1 MTLERKLKM
10 TNTPKN
16 LEVRHGSRVTNGSR
30 KTETGRMAPPP
41 PPPPRKTK

>member
-1 MTLERKLKM
+1 M
-10 TNTPKN
+10 TNTPTN

-30 KTETGRMAPPP
+30 KTEIGKMAPPP